1 MAVRRTLLKSAVGV
15 KLMRVEELSASQ
27 KVMATH
33 YRLSTLRLAQ
43 PRVLADPGAAESAFT
58 VEVAASMKDPV
69 AVRLAA
75 AGH

>member
-1 MAVRRTLLKSAVGV
+1 MAVRKTLVKTDAGV
-15 KLMRVEELSASQ
+15 KLMRVEELSAGQ
-27 KVMATH
+27 KLVSTH

-43 PRVLADPGAAESAFT
+43 PRVLGDQGLAEAAFRAEVVASRQDPT
-58 VEVAASMKDPV
+58 